1 MPQQQN
7 ACRHRHETIRHAR
20 SIRLRLDGRR
30 RREGESVGVV
40 FPPPP
45 PHPHQS
51 LFQRHS
57 SDEHVRTTALPT
69 SSPLSNASSSSR
81 RSRPASSAHPCIC
94 SAVLSM
100 SKKPPCSLYTRC
112 AEGERPSSPSSAHPD
127 ETCMGTRALRV
138 FFRCEKN
145 AERARKVKNG
155 GRRRGK
161 ALSPAPSPFRSG
173 RISTVIPGVRSRIR
187 TSGAGRCRAVWTGDA
202 GSRQGCQGTSR

>member
-7 ACRHRHETIRHAR
+7 ACRHRHETIRHETIRHAR
-20 SIRLRLDGRR
+20 SIRLRLDGRQ
-30 RREGESVGVV
+30 RREGESVGGV
-40 FPPPP
+40 FPSPPPP

-57 SDEHVRTTALPT
+57 SDEHVRTTALPA

-81 RSRPASSAHPCIC
+81 RSRPASSAHPSIC

-112 AEGERPSSPSSAHPD
+112 AEGGRPSSPSSAHFD

-138 FFRCEKN
+138 FFDVKTR
-145 AERARKVKNG
+145 RARAKSEKW
-155 GRRRGK
+155 GK
-161 ALSPAPSPFRSG
+161 EKGKGTLSHALTLSSRPHLDRHPRSAISDSDFGCWTMPSRLD
-173 RISTVIPGVRSRIR
+173 R
-187 TSGAGRCRAVWTGDA
+187 RCR
-202 GSRQGCQGTSR
+202 